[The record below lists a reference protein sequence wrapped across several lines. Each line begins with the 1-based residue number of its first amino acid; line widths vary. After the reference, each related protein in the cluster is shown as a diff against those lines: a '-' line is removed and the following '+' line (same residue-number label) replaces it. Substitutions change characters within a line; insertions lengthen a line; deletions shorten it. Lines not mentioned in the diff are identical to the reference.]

1 MISQNDNHMDKQDE
15 IANQRLLKA
24 AFERLADSP
33 KEAHF
38 LFMMAAV
45 GGQNPEAY
53 YFLGRQYFEGH
64 GVDKNV
70 EKGREHITTSAEKA

>member
-24 AFERLADSP
+24 AFERLANSP

-45 GGQNPEAY
+45 GGQNP
-53 YFLGRQYFEGH
+53 
-64 GVDKNV
+64 
-70 EKGREHITTSAEKA
+70 